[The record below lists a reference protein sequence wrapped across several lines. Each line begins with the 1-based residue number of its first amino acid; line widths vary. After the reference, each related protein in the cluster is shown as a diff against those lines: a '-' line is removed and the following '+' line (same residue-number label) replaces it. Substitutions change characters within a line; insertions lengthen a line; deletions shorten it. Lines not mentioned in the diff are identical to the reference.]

1 MSIRIFSDVE
11 EGWRAIL
18 ERRPAG
24 RQELS
29 PRVREGIRRVFGAD
43 LGAAEVVARI
53 LDDVR
58 REGDAAVRRYCEAFD
73 GGAYERFEVSR
84 DEIEAAV
91 SEIEP
96 ELREALGEVDI
107 VMTVAAGD
115 ALELARRAAAEGYR
129 RLFVA
134 GGDGTLNEV
143 LNGVAAVPGALG
155 RTTFGVIPLGTG
167 NDFAAA
173 LGLPEDVE
181 ESIRILLVGQTIEA
195 DVGLLN
201 DRRFVNVSAGGFVAE
216 VSDAVNPQLKTVA
229 GKLAYL
235 VGGAQVLF
243 DYEPVRATVSAAAG
257 DGGPEFTRELDL
269 QLFAVCNSRLV
280 GGGRLIAPHAE
291 IDDGLLDVCLVES
304 MPTLEFLGLLTR
316 VSEGDHVSDERV
328 HYFRAR
334 SVELRFDRGI
344 KVNTDGE
351 VLETDSCRYS
361 VEPRA
366 ARFLAGD
373 APYLSNKQQPEIATR
388 RETPNA
394 E

>member
-1 MSIRIFSDVE
+1 MKSRLIVNPVSGTDSGPDYLQTIN
-11 EGWRAIL
+11 
-18 ERRPAG
+18 ERLR
-24 RQELS
+24 
-29 PRVREGIRRVFGAD
+29 
-43 LGAAEVVARI
+43 
-53 LDDVR
+53 
-58 REGDAAVRRYCEAFD
+58 AAV
-73 GGAYERFEVSR
+73 
-84 DEIEAAV
+84 
-91 SEIEP
+91 
-96 ELREALGEVDI
+96 GEMDI
-107 VMTVAAGD
+107 VMTTGPCDAAD
-115 ALELARRAAAEGYR
+115 AAESASRDGEYD

-134 GGDGTLNEV
+134 GGDGTLNEAV
-143 LNGVAAVPGALG
+143 NGVARVEGAL
-155 RTTFGVIPLGTG
+155 RRITFGVIPLGTG

-181 ESIRILLVGQTIEA
+181 ESINILLAGRTVEA
-195 DVGLLN
+195 DVGVLN
-201 DRRFVNVSAGGFVAE
+201 ERRFVNVSAGGFVAE

-243 DYEPVRATVSAAAG
+243 EYEPVRAYLTVE
-257 DGGPEFTRELDL
+257 GGVWQDVELSEL
-269 QLFAVCNSRLV
+269 ELELFAVCNSRLV
-280 GGGRLIAPHAE
+280 GGGRLIAPRAV
-291 IDDGLLDVCLVES
+291 IDDGLLDVCIVEA

-334 SVELRFDRGI
+334 SVELRFDRRI

-373 APYLSNKQQPEIATR
+373 APYHSAKQQPEAAGR
-388 RETPNA
+388 RPLT
-394 E
+394 